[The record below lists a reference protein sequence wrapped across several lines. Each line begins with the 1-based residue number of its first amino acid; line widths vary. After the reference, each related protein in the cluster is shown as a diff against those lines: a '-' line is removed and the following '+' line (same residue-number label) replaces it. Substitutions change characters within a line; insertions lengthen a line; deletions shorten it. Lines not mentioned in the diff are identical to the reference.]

1 MFVPAATRYL
11 LSIEE
16 HYEGK
21 DGGMLT
27 VACST
32 PTTMPPMHDYGGYEC
47 LRLHRNW
54 VGGGTCVDA
63 SRLSITV

>member
-47 LRLHRNW
+47 LRLHRNR
-54 VGGGTCVDA
+54 VVSTCVDVW
-63 SRLSITV
+63 RLSIAF